1 MKNVSYAL
9 FSLRRRKLRTILT
22 IFAVSIGT
30 FLIGVMMSLGVGLQN
45 LVIDQIK
52 SIQSL
57 NEITVLP
64 SQSKPQPLS
73 STQLDL
79 IKNLPQVE
87 KVFGLVS
94 VTGSEIYLNRA
105 FREVKLLGLSRG
117 GYEEIKLLAGTADY
131 QLDPLVTVLI
141 NENLLWQFNV
151 NYPEELIG
159 QSLKLKIKAAN
170 ASEQIRDSRIVGIF
184 SKSPLL
190 DADLVVS
197 DKLVNQLRSGQLNEI
212 QDYTQ
217 LRVRVESFTQVN
229 QVADK
234 IRDLGWQVV
243 TLDEI
248 LKKLLKYFRLFE
260 LALGIFGFV
269 TLAVAALGIIN
280 TMVMAI
286 YERTREIGVMRAVG
300 AARKHILKLFLWEAS
315 LIGLIGGL
323 IGMLVSWLFTS
334 LLEYGLNKW
343 LISQGLV
350 KTNLDIFSL
359 AWWLFAF
366 GIIFAIAVG
375 FLAGLYPAIR
385 ASRLDPIRALRGE

>member
-94 VTGSEIYLNRA
+94 VTGSEIYLNRV
-105 FREVKLLGLSRG
+105 FREFKLLGLSRG
-117 GYEEIKLLAGTADY
+117 SYEEIKLLAGTADY

-217 LRVRVESFTQVN
+217 LRVRVESFNQVN

-366 GIIFAIAVG
+366 GI
-375 FLAGLYPAIR
+375 
-385 ASRLDPIRALRGE
+385 

>member
-1 MKNVSYAL
+1 M
-9 FSLRRRKLRTILT
+9 
-22 IFAVSIGT
+22 
-30 FLIGVMMSLGVGLQN
+30 
-45 LVIDQIK
+45 
-52 SIQSL
+52 
-57 NEITVLP
+57 
-64 SQSKPQPLS
+64 
-73 STQLDL
+73 LDL
-79 IKNLPQVE
+79 KNLWTNTLLEVE
-87 KVFGLVS
+87 LHVS
-94 VTGSEIYLNRA
+94 KANFSTWFKNTDIVKEEGGIIFVGVPNEFVKDWIFNKYHKFILQKMRDTSEFVRGVEYVV
-105 FREVKLLGLSRG
+105 VKNIG
-117 GYEEIKLLAGTADY
+117 EKPKAVIAD
-131 QLDPLVTVLI
+131 
-141 NENLLWQFNV
+141 
-151 NYPEELIG
+151 
-159 QSLKLKIKAAN
+159 
-170 ASEQIRDSRIVGIF
+170 F

>member
-1 MKNVSYAL
+1 
-9 FSLRRRKLRTILT
+9 
-22 IFAVSIGT
+22 
-30 FLIGVMMSLGVGLQN
+30 
-45 LVIDQIK
+45 
-52 SIQSL
+52 
-57 NEITVLP
+57 
-64 SQSKPQPLS
+64 
-73 STQLDL
+73 
-79 IKNLPQVE
+79 
-87 KVFGLVS
+87 
-94 VTGSEIYLNRA
+94 
-105 FREVKLLGLSRG
+105 
-117 GYEEIKLLAGTADY
+117 
-131 QLDPLVTVLI
+131 
-141 NENLLWQFNV
+141 
-151 NYPEELIG
+151 
-159 QSLKLKIKAAN
+159 
-170 ASEQIRDSRIVGIF
+170 
-184 SKSPLL
+184 
-190 DADLVVS
+190 
-197 DKLVNQLRSGQLNEI
+197 
-212 QDYTQ
+212 
-217 LRVRVESFTQVN
+217 
-229 QVADK
+229 
-234 IRDLGWQVV
+234 
-243 TLDEI
+243 
-248 LKKLLKYFRLFE
+248 LKYFRLFE